1 METIETIAEVR
12 ARVQAWQARGLRV
25 GFVPTMG
32 NLHAGHLAL
41 VDAARASSDR
51 TVASIF
57 VNPTQFGPGEDYD
70 SYPRTLDADR
80 RELEQRGTDLVFA
93 PPVEEIYPDG
103 EPLTWVNVDQLDQHL
118 CGASRPGH
126 FRGVATVVTKL
137 FNIVQP
143 DLAAFGEKDYQ
154 QLAIIRRLVRD
165 LCMPVAILPVATTR
179 ETDGLAVSSRN
190 GYLSESERSLAPEL
204 FQQLQQ
210 ARDAILAG
218 ERNYPELCRN
228 MSRSLEERGFSVD
241 YFEVVNADTLAP
253 AGPDDR
259 QLVIAAAAW
268 LGKPRL
274 IDNIALEIV
283 DA

>member
-1 METIETIAEVR
+1 MRTVETIAEVR
-12 ARVQAWQARGLRV
+12 EQVRAWKAEGLRV

-32 NLHAGHLAL
+32 NLHSGHLAL
-41 VDAARASSDR
+41 VDVAREHSDR

-57 VNPTQFGPGEDYD
+57 VNPTQFGPGEDYE
-70 SYPRTLDADR
+70 SYPRTLDADLR
-80 RELEQRGTDLVFA
+80 QLEEKGTDLVFA
-93 PPVEEIYPDG
+93 PPVEEMYPGG

-137 FNIVQP
+137 FNIVAP

-154 QLAIIRRLVRD
+154 QLAIIRRMVRD
-165 LCMPVAILPVATTR
+165 LCLPVEILGVPTTR
-179 ETDGLAVSSRN
+179 EADGLAVSSRN
-190 GYLSESERSLAPEL
+190 GYLSESERTLAPEL
-204 FQQLQQ
+204 YRHLQQ
-210 ARDAILAG
+210 ARDAIRAG
-218 ERNYPELCRN
+218 ERNYPELCQR
-228 MSRSLEERGFSVD
+228 MSRSLEDQGFRVD
-241 YFEVVNADTLAP
+241 YFEVVNAETLAP

-283 DA
+283 GT

>member
-1 METIETIAEVR
+1 MQTVETISEVR
-12 ARVQAWQARGLRV
+12 EQVRAWKAEGLRV

-32 NLHAGHLAL
+32 NLHIGHLRL
-41 VDAARASSDR
+41 VEAAREHCDR

-70 SYPRTLDADR
+70 SYPRTLAEDQRRLDAT
-80 RELEQRGTDLVFA
+80 GTDLVFA
-93 PPVEEIYPDG
+93 PSVEEMYPGG
-103 EPLTWVNVDQLDQHL
+103 EPLTWVNVEGLDQYL

-154 QLAIIRRLVRD
+154 QLAIIRRMVRD
-165 LCMPVAILPVATTR
+165 LCMPVEILGVPTER
-179 ETDGLAVSSRN
+179 ESDGLAVSSRN
-190 GYLSESERSLAPEL
+190 GYLSESERSLAPQL
-204 FQQLQQ
+204 HQTLQQ
-210 ARDAILAG
+210 AREAILAG
-218 ERNYPELCRN
+218 ERNYPELCQRL
-228 MSRSLEERGFSVD
+228 SRTLEEQGFTVD
-241 YFEVVNADTLAP
+241 YLDVVNAHTLAP

-259 QLVIAAAAW
+259 HLVIAGAAW

-274 IDNIALEIV
+274 IDNLSLEIV
-283 DA
+283 GA

>member
-218 ERNYPELCRN
+218 ERNYPELCRS

>member
-1 METIETIAEVR
+1 MQTVETIAEVR
-12 ARVQAWQARGLRV
+12 EQVRAWKREGLRV

-32 NLHAGHLAL
+32 NLHSGHLAL
-41 VDAARASSDR
+41 VDAAREHSDR

-57 VNPTQFGPGEDYD
+57 VNPTQFGPGEDYE
-70 SYPRTLDADR
+70 SYPRTLKADLAQ
-80 RELEQRGTDLVFA
+80 LEQKGTDLVFA
-93 PPVEEIYPDG
+93 PPVEEMYPGG

-137 FNIVQP
+137 FNIVAP

-154 QLAIIRRLVRD
+154 QLAIIRRMVRD
-165 LCMPVAILPVATTR
+165 LCMPVEILGVPTMR
-179 ETDGLAVSSRN
+179 EADGLAVSSRN

-204 FQQLQQ
+204 YRHLQQ
-210 ARDAILAG
+210 ARDAIQAG
-218 ERNYPELCRN
+218 ERNYSDLGQSVC
-228 MSRSLEERGFSVD
+228 RSLEELGFTVD
-241 YFEVVNADTLAP
+241 YFEVVNAETLAP

-259 QLVIAAAAW
+259 RLVIAAAAW

-274 IDNIALEIV
+274 IDNLALEIV
-283 DA
+283 GA

>member
-1 METIETIAEVR
+1 MKRVETIAEVR
-12 ARVQAWQARGLRV
+12 AQVRAWKAEGLRV

-32 NLHAGHLAL
+32 NLHVGHLKL
-41 VDAARASSDR
+41 VEAAREHCDR

-57 VNPTQFGPGEDYD
+57 VNPTQFGPGEDYE
-70 SYPRTLDADR
+70 SYPRTLDADLR
-80 RELEQRGTDLVFA
+80 QLEQKSTDLVFA
-93 PPVEEIYPDG
+93 PPVEEMYPGG
-103 EPLTWVNVDQLDQHL
+103 EPRTWVNVEGLDQYL

-137 FNIVQP
+137 FNIVAP

-154 QLAIIRRLVRD
+154 QLAIIRRMVRD
-165 LCMPVAILPVATTR
+165 LCMPVEILGVPTER
-179 ETDGLAVSSRN
+179 ESDGLAVSSRN

-204 FQQLQQ
+204 YHHLLQ
-210 ARDAILAG
+210 ARDAIQAG
-218 ERNYPELCRN
+218 ERNYPELCRT
-228 MSRSLEERGFSVD
+228 MSRALEERGFTVD
-241 YFEVVNADTLAP
+241 YFDVVNAETLAP

-274 IDNIALEIV
+274 IDNMALEIV
-283 DA
+283 GA

>member
-1 METIETIAEVR
+1 METIETIANIRE
-12 ARVQAWQARGLRV
+12 RVQAWKREGLRV

-32 NLHAGHLAL
+32 NLHSGHLAL
-41 VDAARASSDR
+41 VDAVREHSDR
-51 TVASIF
+51 SMASIF
-57 VNPTQFGPGEDYD
+57 VNPTQFGPGEDYE
-70 SYPRTLDADR
+70 SYPRTLEADR
-80 RELEQRGTDLVFA
+80 ALLEQKGTDLVFA

-126 FRGVATVVTKL
+126 FRGVATVVAKL

-154 QLAIIRRLVRD
+154 QLAIIRRMVRD
-165 LCMPVAILPVATTR
+165 LCMPVEILGVPTMR
-179 ETDGLAVSSRN
+179 EADGLAVSSRN
-190 GYLSESERSLAPEL
+190 GYLSERERSLAPEL
-204 FQQLQQ
+204 YQHVQQ
-210 ARDAILAG
+210 ARDAALAG
-218 ERNYPELCRN
+218 ERNYAHLCQR
-228 MSRSLEERGFSVD
+228 MSRALEERGFTVD

-253 AGPDDR
+253 AGPDDQ

-274 IDNIALEIV
+274 IDNIAVEIV
-283 DA
+283 GT

>member
-1 METIETIAEVR
+1 MKRVETIAEVR
-12 ARVQAWQARGLRV
+12 AQVRAWKAEGLRV

-32 NLHAGHLAL
+32 NLHVGHLKL
-41 VDAARASSDR
+41 VEAAREHCDR

-57 VNPTQFGPGEDYD
+57 VNPTQFGPGEDYE
-70 SYPRTLDADR
+70 SYPRTLDADLR
-80 RELEQRGTDLVFA
+80 QLEEKSTDLVFA
-93 PPVEEIYPDG
+93 PPVEEMYPGG
-103 EPLTWVNVDQLDQHL
+103 EPRTWVNVEGLDQYL

-137 FNIVQP
+137 FNIVAP

-154 QLAIIRRLVRD
+154 QLAIIRRMVRD
-165 LCMPVAILPVATTR
+165 LCMPVEILGVPTER
-179 ETDGLAVSSRN
+179 ESDGLAVSSRN

-204 FQQLQQ
+204 YHHLLQ
-210 ARDAILAG
+210 ARDAIQAG
-218 ERNYPELCRN
+218 ERNYPELCRT
-228 MSRSLEERGFSVD
+228 MSRALEERGFTVD
-241 YFEVVNADTLAP
+241 YFDVVNAETLAP

-274 IDNIALEIV
+274 IDNMALEIV
-283 DA
+283 GA